1 MNNSMHIDV
10 SCSIIYCETAT
21 EMWIE
26 LKNRFSQ
33 GNAPKIYNLQKE
45 ISHISQNQM
54 SATDYFTKFK
64 CLWDQLLND
73 DPLPEFSCGA
83 MKALSASHDKAYVMR
98 FLMGLNENFD
108 TLRRQ
113 SLMFDPFPQIS
124 KVYLLVLQ
132 EKSHKSIGH
141 GSSFSPQ
148 PDAVAI
154 YANCKG
160 NSGNSNWNKG
170 RKGRNKKERPLL
182 FFKIL

>member
-1 MNNSMHIDV
+1 MILSWMNNSMHIDV

-132 EKSHKSIGH
+132 EKSHEHWSWK
-141 GSSFSPQ
+141 
-148 PDAVAI
+148 
-154 YANCKG
+154 
-160 NSGNSNWNKG
+160 
-170 RKGRNKKERPLL
+170 
-182 FFKIL
+182 FFFTTA